1 MDATD
6 RFARLVQG
14 PEDALPLDEAA
25 LLVAAHAYPD
35 LDVDEQLRRIDDIA
49 AGCPEPTLEGWRRH
63 LFEDLGFT
71 GAVKR
76 YYDPAN
82 SYLND
87 VMERR
92 RGMPIA
98 LSVLGM
104 AVGRRLGVALV
115 GIGMPGHF
123 LLLHD
128 TGSRGPADLFV
139 DPFHG
144 GALLDRRGCNQRF
157 VEINGPKAPFLASY
171 LEEVGP
177 RAILMRMLTNL
188 KSVFVR
194 RGDLAALR
202 WVVELRLAV
211 PGTPIIEHRDRA
223 LVMGALG
230 RFDAAADE
238 LESLA
243 EIIPDSADDLLAEAI
258 AFRARLN

>member
-1 MDATD
+1 M
-6 RFARLVQG
+6 
-14 PEDALPLDEAA
+14 
-25 LLVAAHAYPD
+25 
-35 LDVDEQLRRIDDIA
+35 
-49 AGCPEPTLEGWRRH
+49 
-63 LFEDLGFT
+63 
-71 GAVKR
+71 
-76 YYDPAN
+76 
-82 SYLND
+82 
-87 VMERR
+87 
-92 RGMPIA
+92 
-98 LSVLGM
+98 
-104 AVGRRLGVALV
+104 
-115 GIGMPGHF
+115 
-123 LLLHD
+123 
-128 TGSRGPADLFV
+128 

-211 PGTPIIEHRDRA
+211 PGTPIVEHRDRA

-243 EIIPDSADDLLAEAI
+243 EIIPDSADDLLAEAT